1 MKRLKPK
8 KTLTFS
14 IGKRKIE
21 WYSLSW
27 QKKILAFIFLLILIL
42 LLTLMF
48 LNIKNYLALASRYGR
63 LRNTEIEEE
72 QSIKKYDNSNNFKI
86 SSCECQGRINQ
97 KNTKNSQ
104 ERKIWEE
111 DNNSSYMIFIDE
123 NDSDKTNK
131 H

>member
-1 MKRLKPK
+1 MKATK
-8 KTLTFS
+8 KTSS
-14 IGKRKIE
+14 INIMKNNP
-21 WYSLSW
+21 
-27 QKKILAFIFLLILIL
+27 QKKVKGKHFYLISVIFLLILTL

-131 H
+131 R